1 MVDAMARLWRI
12 IAPIRSWLFLGLLV
26 TIGASVVGLM
36 IPQVLEVLVN
46 NLSSS
51 PTAAT
56 VWIAG
61 GVVIALGLVEA
72 VLLWLRRVFAVGP
85 STNIERQM
93 RVRFYTR
100 ILDMP
105 VAFHNDWGSGQL
117 LSRAQQDVSQIRR
130 WIAFGMIMMVSSV
143 ATVLVGI
150 YMMSRSSLLL
160 AGIFLL
166 IIVPIVWLT
175 YRFQQDFSVLTR
187 RSQDLNGEISTNV
200 EQSVQGIRVL
210 KAFGRS
216 RQALKTFEIPAGAL
230 RDNEVRKAATMARFD
245 MFMLALPETMLGISL
260 FLGLLQVNAG
270 GMNVGQLASFF
281 ATATLVV
288 GPTRMLGM
296 LFGQATNTTTAL
308 ERYFEVMDA
317 ENTIVSPAQP
327 VPIDVSKATGELVMD
342 NVRFRFHDAP
352 EDQPDMF
359 DGVNL
364 HIQPGETLALVGVT
378 GNGKSTL
385 LQLVPRLFDI
395 TGGTISIDGVSVH
408 DMDLDDLR
416 KLTAFAFEDTTLFSS
431 AVRDNVLLGVDP
443 ELPEATQDDIAWQA
457 LHAADADFVTELA
470 DGIETR
476 IGEEGFSLSGGQRQ
490 RIALARAIAA
500 RPALLLL
507 DDPLSALDTK
517 TEERVIDQLQTVLD
531 NTTTFIIAHRSST
544 VALADRVALL
554 DHGKITAIGTHQEL
568 LTSSPRYRY
577 IMASQSQTK
586 SEVDV

>member
-130 WIAFGMIMMVSSV
+130 WIAFGMIMMVSSA

-216 RQALKTFEIPAGAL
+216 RQALKNFEIPAGAL

-260 FLGLLQVNAG
+260 FLGLIQVNAG

-327 VPIDVSKATGELVMD
+327 VPVDVSKATGELVMD

-408 DMDLDDLR
+408 DMELDDLR

-431 AVRDNVLLGVDP
+431 SVRDNVLLGVDP
-443 ELPEATQDDIAWQA
+443 ELPETTQDDIAWQA
-457 LHAADADFVTELA
+457 LHAADAGFVTELV

-554 DHGKITAIGTHQEL
+554 DHGKITAIGTHPEL

-577 IMASQSQTK
+577 IMASQPQTK
-586 SEVDV
+586 SEVDA

>member
-130 WIAFGMIMMVSSV
+130 WIAFGMIMMVSSA

-216 RQALKTFEIPAGAL
+216 RQALKNFEIPAGAL

-245 MFMLALPETMLGISL
+245 MFMLALPETMLGVSL

-327 VPIDVSKATGELVMD
+327 VPVDVSKATGELVMD

-364 HIQPGETLALVGVT
+364 RIQPGETLALVGVT

-408 DMDLDDLR
+408 DMELDDLR

-431 AVRDNVLLGVDP
+431 SVRDNVLLGVDP
-443 ELPEATQDDIAWQA
+443 ELPETTQDDIAWQA
-457 LHAADADFVTELA
+457 LHAADAGFVTELV

-554 DHGKITAIGTHQEL
+554 DHGKITAVGTHQEL
-568 LTSSPRYRY
+568 LASSQRYRY
-577 IMASQSQTK
+577 IMASQPQTK
-586 SEVDV
+586 SEVDA

>member
-1 MVDAMARLWRI
+1 MVAAMARLWRI
-12 IAPIRSWLFLGLLV
+12 IAPIRGRLFLGLLV

-46 NLSSS
+46 NLNTSA
-51 PTAAT
+51 TAAT
-56 VWIAG
+56 VWLAG
-61 GVVIALGLVEA
+61 GVVIALGLIEA

-130 WIAFGMIMMVSSV
+130 WIAFGMIMMVSSA

-150 YMMSRSSLLL
+150 YMMSRSSVLL
-160 AGIFLL
+160 AGIFLIV
-166 IIVPIVWLT
+166 IIPIIWLT
-175 YRFQQDFSVLTR
+175 YRFQQAFSVLTR

-210 KAFGRS
+210 KSFGRS
-216 RQALKTFEIPAGAL
+216 KQALKNFEIPAGAL
-230 RDNEVRKAATMARFD
+230 RDNEVRKAATTARFD
-245 MFMLALPETMLGISL
+245 MFMLALPETMLGVSL
-260 FLGLLQVNAG
+260 LLGLLQVNAG

-288 GPTRMLGM
+288 GPTRLLGM
-296 LFGQATNTTTAL
+296 LFGQAVNATTAL

-317 ENTIVSPAQP
+317 ENTIVSPTQP
-327 VPIDVSKATGELVMD
+327 VPVDIAHATGELVMD
-342 NVRFRFHDAP
+342 EVRFRFHDAP
-352 EDQPDMF
+352 DDQPDLF
-359 DGVNL
+359 RGVNL
-364 HIQPGETLALVGVT
+364 HIQPGETMALVGVT

-385 LQLVPRLFDI
+385 LQLVPRIFDI
-395 TGGTISIDGVSVH
+395 TGGSITIDGVAVH
-408 DMDLDDLR
+408 DMDLGDLR

-431 AVRDNVLLGVDP
+431 SVRDNVLLGVDP
-443 ELPEATQDDIAWQA
+443 ELPETTRDDLAWQA
-457 LHAADADFVTELA
+457 LYAADAGFVTDLV
-470 DGIETR
+470 DGINTR

-531 NTTTFIIAHRSST
+531 KTTTFIIAHRSST

-554 DHGKITAIGTHQEL
+554 DHGKIVAVGTHQEL
-568 LTSSPRYRY
+568 LSSSTRYRY
-577 IMASQSQTK
+577 IMASQPKTK

>member
-1 MVDAMARLWRI
+1 MIAAMARLWRI
-12 IAPIRSWLFLGLLV
+12 IAPIRTRLYLGLLV

-36 IPQVLEVLVN
+36 IPLVLQVLVN
-46 NLSSS
+46 TLSSS

-61 GVVIALGLVEA
+61 GVVVALGLVEA
-72 VLLWLRRVFAVGP
+72 GLLWLRRVFAIGP
-85 STNIERQM
+85 STNTEREM
-93 RVRFYTR
+93 RVRFYNW

-130 WIAFGMIMMVSSV
+130 WIAFGMIMMVSSA

-216 RQALKTFEIPAGAL
+216 RQALKNFEIPAGAL

-245 MFMLALPETMLGISL
+245 MFMLALPETMLGVSL

-327 VPIDVSKATGELVMD
+327 VPVDVSKAT
-342 NVRFRFHDAP
+342 
-352 EDQPDMF
+352 
-359 DGVNL
+359 
-364 HIQPGETLALVGVT
+364 
-378 GNGKSTL
+378 
-385 LQLVPRLFDI
+385 
-395 TGGTISIDGVSVH
+395 
-408 DMDLDDLR
+408 
-416 KLTAFAFEDTTLFSS
+416 
-431 AVRDNVLLGVDP
+431 
-443 ELPEATQDDIAWQA
+443 
-457 LHAADADFVTELA
+457 
-470 DGIETR
+470 
-476 IGEEGFSLSGGQRQ
+476 
-490 RIALARAIAA
+490 
-500 RPALLLL
+500 
-507 DDPLSALDTK
+507 
-517 TEERVIDQLQTVLD
+517 
-531 NTTTFIIAHRSST
+531 
-544 VALADRVALL
+544 
-554 DHGKITAIGTHQEL
+554 
-568 LTSSPRYRY
+568 
-577 IMASQSQTK
+577 
-586 SEVDV
+586 

>member
-1 MVDAMARLWRI
+1 MIAAMARLWRI
-12 IAPIRSWLFLGLLV
+12 IAPIRTRLYLGLLV

-46 NLSSS
+46 NLNSS

-61 GVVIALGLVEA
+61 GVVVALGLVEA
-72 VLLWLRRVFAVGP
+72 VLLWLRRVFAIGP
-85 STNIERQM
+85 STNTEREM
-93 RVRFYTR
+93 RVRFYNW

-117 LSRAQQDVSQIRR
+117 LSRAQQDVTQIRR
-130 WIAFGMIMMVSSV
+130 WIAFGMIMMVSSA

-150 YMMSRSSLLL
+150 YMMSRSSILL
-160 AGIFLL
+160 AGIFLVVVPL
-166 IIVPIVWLT
+166 IIWLT
-175 YRFQQDFSVLTR
+175 YRFQREFSILTR
-187 RSQDLNGEISTNV
+187 RSQDLNGEISTTV

-216 RQALKTFEIPAGAL
+216 KQALENFQITAGAL
-230 RDNEVRKAATMARFD
+230 RDNEVRKATTTARFD
-245 MFMLALPETMLGISL
+245 MFMMALPETVLGISL
-260 FLGLLQVNAG
+260 LVGLFQVNSG

-296 LFGQATNTTTAL
+296 LFGQAVNATTAL
-308 ERYFEVMDA
+308 ERYFEVMDS
-317 ENTIVSPAQP
+317 ENTIVSPDHP
-327 VPIDVSKATGELVMD
+327 VAIDFANATGELVMED
-342 NVRFRFHDAP
+342 VRFRFPDAAQ
-352 EDQPDMF
+352 DQPDMF
-359 DGVNL
+359 QGVDL
-364 HIQPGETLALVGVT
+364 HIRPGETMALVGVT

-385 LQLVPRLFDI
+385 LQLVPRIFDI
-395 TGGTISIDGVSVH
+395 TGGRIIIDGVSVH

-416 KLTAFAFEDTTLFSS
+416 RLTAFAFEDTTLFSS
-431 AVRDNVLLGVDP
+431 SVRDNVLLGVDP
-443 ELPEATQDDIAWQA
+443 ELPDAVQEEIAWEA
-457 LHAADADFVTELA
+457 LHAADADFVVDLIH
-470 DGIETR
+470 GIETR

-500 RPALLLL
+500 RPSLLLL

-517 TEERVIDQLQTVLD
+517 TEERVIDQLKMVLD

-544 VALADRVALL
+544 VSLADRVALL
-554 DHGKITAIGTHQEL
+554 DHGKITAVGTHQEL
-568 LTSSPRYRY
+568 LRSSPRYRY
-577 IMASQSQTK
+577 IMATNTAGSH
-586 SEVDV
+586 EVNL

>member
-130 WIAFGMIMMVSSV
+130 WIAFGMIMMVSSA

-216 RQALKTFEIPAGAL
+216 RQALKNFEIPAGAL

-327 VPIDVSKATGELVMD
+327 VPVDVSKATGELVMD

-364 HIQPGETLALVGVT
+364 RIQPGETLALVGVT

-408 DMDLDDLR
+408 DMELDDLR

-431 AVRDNVLLGVDP
+431 SVRDNVLLGVDP
-443 ELPEATQDDIAWQA
+443 ELPETTQDDIAWQA
-457 LHAADADFVTELA
+457 LHAADAGFVTELV

-554 DHGKITAIGTHQEL
+554 DHGKITAVGTHQEL
-568 LTSSPRYRY
+568 LASSPRYRY
-577 IMASQSQTK
+577 IMASQPQTK
-586 SEVDV
+586 SEVDA